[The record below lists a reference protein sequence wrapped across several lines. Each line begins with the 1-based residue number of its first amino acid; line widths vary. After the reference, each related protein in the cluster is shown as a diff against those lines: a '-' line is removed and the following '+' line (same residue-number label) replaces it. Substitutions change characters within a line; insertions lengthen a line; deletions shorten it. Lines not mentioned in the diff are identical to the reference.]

1 MRPNTQSA
9 GPDAR
14 ALDVTVHVCAE
25 GTLTAWARRDASAR
39 SLVLTPERLHRRNLK
54 HALAAADRPRSSLR
68 LADPRSVAN
77 AVADDGGERARLDR
91 ADRLRLVA
99 DVLADD
105 PDGVDALRRALG
117 TDLGARA
124 ETVEAV
130 REELDVVAGGRD
142 DATDALLDVAGTL
155 PAYARDETTAL
166 LRGVRAVE
174 RALADRTD
182 ADVSPAAALREGRA
196 ALAASDGDAW
206 TAAYPGVERVAVAGV
221 STLGAALLDFLGAL
235 ATHTDVDVHLFARAR
250 TGPRIAERLPARL
263 GAGRDARVDVDVIDR
278 TPARP
283 AADVPAVELVT
294 TTRRREARAALAAVD
309 ALLERG
315 VSASDVAVVARDVD
329 RYERPLAS
337 AADEYGRH
345 LSVWTQLALRDT
357 LPYRLL
363 VACID
368 VLAAHGGD
376 PGRAVGTDGA
386 TAAREADDSDRPGRV
401 AAATLFAPLDYEWVP
416 PDARS
421 RAVWPLA
428 HPDVSAVRHRVD
440 DGRARTLAKWTAR
453 LADVSGPTAAGVRR
467 LLRWARDRPAT
478 PGPRAVESTLEP
490 LLDAFDDVALPARL
504 DADTP
509 DLAETSQTARAL
521 ARSRTLLGEAR
532 RKYADWL
539 DRGHVSRGWTAVRDV
554 LDAVATTRPGRR
566 EHDNA
571 ERVDVLD
578 ANDTWLRDYRYVVA
592 VGLVDGEWPDRP
604 DGALPA
610 PLRDAVVAGDGPASR
625 LGVRGAWTE
634 ERDAD
639 HFVDAARA
647 ATDGLVLTR
656 FTEDSAGATYH
667 RSPLLEDW
675 GVAPPVVRD
684 GGVADL
690 LAADRR
696 LADPL
701 RRVLGPDGTTGGSE

>member
-1 MRPNTQSA
+1 MRPNTHSA
-9 GPDAR
+9 GRDAR

-25 GTLTAWARRDASAR
+25 ETLTAWARRDASAR
-39 SLVLTPERLHRRNLK
+39 ALVLTPERLHRRNLK

-68 LADPRSVAN
+68 LTDPRSVAN

-91 ADRLRLVA
+91 ADRLRLVG

-142 DATDALLDVAGTL
+142 DATDALLDVADTL

-182 ADVSPAAALREGRA
+182 ADVSPAAALRDGRA

-206 TAAYPGVERVAVAGV
+206 TAAYPAVERVAVAGV
-221 STLGAALLDFLGAL
+221 STLGTALLDFLGAI
-235 ATHTDVDVHLFARAR
+235 AAHTDVEVHLFTRAR

-263 GAGRDARVDVDVIDR
+263 RVGRDAQVDVDVVDR
-278 TPARP
+278 TPARL
-283 AADVPAVELVT
+283 AADMPAVELVT

-309 ALLERG
+309 VLLERG
-315 VSASDVAVVARDVD
+315 VPASDVAVVARDVD

-337 AADEYGRH
+337 AATEYGRH

-363 VACID
+363 VACLD
-368 VLAAHGGD
+368 VLAAHAGD
-376 PGRAVGTDGA
+376 PGAVGTGVATGA
-386 TAAREADDSDRPGRV
+386 HGAEDSGRPGRV
-401 AAATLFAPLDYEWVP
+401 GADTLFAPLDYEWVP

-440 DGRARTLAKWTAR
+440 DGRARTLADWTAR

-467 LLRWARDRPAT
+467 LLRWVRDRPAN
-478 PGPRAVESTLEP
+478 PDPRSVEDALAP

-509 DLAETSQTARAL
+509 ALAETSQTARAL
-521 ARSRTLLGEAR
+521 VRSRTLLGETR

-610 PLRDAVVAGDGPASR
+610 ALRDAVVAGDGAASR

-639 HFVDAARA
+639 HFVDAVRA

-656 FTEDSAGATYH
+656 FTEDSAGATYQ

-684 GGVADL
+684 GGVAAL
-690 LAADRR
+690 IAADRR
-696 LADPL
+696 LATPL
-701 RRVLGPDGTTGGSE
+701 RCVLDPNGTTGGSE

>member
-1 MRPNTQSA
+1 MPPTTHSA
-9 GPDAR
+9 GRDAR

-25 GTLTAWARRDASAR
+25 ETLTAWARRDASAR
-39 SLVLTPERLHRRNLK
+39 ALVLTPERLHRRNLK
-54 HALAAADRPRSSLR
+54 YALAAADRPRSSLR
-68 LADPRSVAN
+68 LTDPRSVAN
-77 AVADDGGERARLDR
+77 AVAGDDGERARLDR

-142 DATDALLDVAGTL
+142 DATDALLDVADTL

-166 LRGVRAVE
+166 LRGVRAVG

-196 ALAASDGDAW
+196 VLAASDGDAW
-206 TAAYPGVERVAVAGV
+206 TAAYPDVERVAVAGV
-221 STLGAALLDFLGAL
+221 STLGTALLDFLGAL
-235 ATHTDVDVHLFARAR
+235 ATHTDVDVHLFVRAR
-250 TGPRIAERLPARL
+250 TGPRIADRLPARL
-263 GAGRDARVDVDVIDR
+263 GAGRDAQVDVDVVDR
-278 TPARP
+278 TPARL
-283 AADVPAVELVT
+283 AADVPAVELVA
-294 TTRRREARAALAAVD
+294 TTRRREARAALASVD

-315 VSASDVAVVARDVD
+315 VPASDVAVVARDVD

-337 AADEYGRH
+337 AATEYGRH

-363 VACID
+363 VACLD
-368 VLAAHGGD
+368 VLVAH
-376 PGRAVGTDGA
+376 AVG
-386 TAAREADDSDRPGRV
+386 AREAEDPGRPGRV
-401 AAATLFAPLDYEWVP
+401 GADTLFAPLDYEWVP

-440 DGRARTLAKWTAR
+440 DGRARTLADWTAR

-467 LLRWARDRPAT
+467 LLRWARDRSAT
-478 PGPRAVESTLEP
+478 PGPRAVEDTLEP
-490 LLDAFDDVALPARL
+490 LLDAFDDVVLPARL

-509 DLAETSQTARAL
+509 DLADTSRTARAL
-521 ARSRTLLGEAR
+521 VRSRALLGEAR

-610 PLRDAVVAGDGPASR
+610 ALRDAVVAGDGPASR

-656 FTEDSAGATYH
+656 FTEDSAGTTYH

-675 GVAPPVVRD
+675 GVAPPVVRE

-696 LADPL
+696 LAAPL
-701 RRVLGPDGTTGGSE
+701 RRVIGPDGATGVSE